1 LRAWQAQGTG
11 GFAMYLHV
19 HFAAVAAWLLLAI
32 AGLIWV
38 MACALAAT
46 KMEKEGITFWKGFLV
61 GMLLSPLAGLIV
73 IFIARMVRPE
83 RPLAHDVG
91 RG

>member
-1 LRAWQAQGTG
+1 
-11 GFAMYLHV
+11 
-19 HFAAVAAWLLLAI
+19 
-32 AGLIWV
+32 